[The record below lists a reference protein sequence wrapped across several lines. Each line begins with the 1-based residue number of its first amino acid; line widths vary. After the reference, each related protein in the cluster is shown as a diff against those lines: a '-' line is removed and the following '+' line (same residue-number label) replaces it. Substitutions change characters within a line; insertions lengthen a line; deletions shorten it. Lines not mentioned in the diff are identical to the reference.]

1 MTTRCIP
8 ILCAA
13 AFLATTAAPPARA
26 AATNATSGEFVPGGA
41 PRQSADRATPAPTAE
56 APAHGP
62 DSTAGPAEP
71 VSASPA
77 ATLRSTVPEGPER
90 DLLSEV
96 LDRNPELAGLEA
108 AARGAAQR
116 APQVSSLPDPLLAVT
131 GYIWP
136 VETRVGPMHV
146 MGSISQKL
154 PWFGKLKLRE
164 QAAFDEALAAGA
176 RLEAGRLRLLTEAR
190 RLSRE
195 LAFLR
200 AFADIV
206 REDRATLVHYE
217 ELSRARYASGVGLE
231 QAIVKIQAEITK
243 DDARLLEIATRR
255 ASLLAS
261 INALRNRPQETPFE
275 TPPLPGAHEV
285 LLDGEELRRTAVEN
299 RPEIAAA
306 DAEIARAGAMVEL
319 ARKEYS
325 PDVTLG
331 LSYTSVG
338 TRTDAPGLLSPPP
351 DNGQDALALSGA
363 INLPIWRRRLQ
374 AGLQEALEAR
384 SRSED
389 AKLSAVVSIQQAL
402 GDLMARLPLTWQR
415 WRLFQDVLLVQA
427 DQSLRSAEAGYS
439 SGTLAALDLLDAERV
454 LLEVRIQ
461 ASRTLTDYFIAL
473 LQLEGTLGGPIR
485 SPDRKESQP

>member
-8 ILCAA
+8 IFCVA
-13 AFLATTAAPPARA
+13 AFLATVA
-26 AATNATSGEFVPGGA
+26 AAMRARTPDPVP
-41 PRQSADRATPAPTAE
+41 DTPP
-56 APAHGP
+56 
-62 DSTAGPAEP
+62 GPAEP
-71 VSASPA
+71 ASASPA
-77 ATLRSTVPEGPER
+77 ATLQTTAPEGPER
-90 DLLSEV
+90 DLLREV

-116 APQVSSLPDPLLAVT
+116 APQVRSLPDPLLAVT

-146 MGSISQKL
+146 MGSISQRL

-164 QAAFDEALAAGA
+164 QAAFEEALAAGA
-176 RLEAGRLRLLTEAR
+176 RLEAARLRLMTEAR
-190 RLSRE
+190 RVYQE
-195 LAFLR
+195 LAFLG

-206 REDRATLVHYE
+206 GEDRATLVHYE
-217 ELSRARYASGVGLE
+217 ELSRARYASGVGLG

-243 DDARLLEIATRR
+243 DDARLLDVATRR

-275 TPPLPGAHEV
+275 ALLPPGAHAV
-285 LLDGEELRRTAVEN
+285 RLDGGELRRIAVEN

-306 DAEIARAGAMVEL
+306 DADIARAGVMVDL
-319 ARKEYS
+319 ARKDYS
-325 PDVTLG
+325 PDITLG

-338 TRTDAPGLLSPPP
+338 KRTDVPGLISPPP

-363 INLPIWRRRLQ
+363 INLPIWKHRLQ

-389 AKLSAVVSIQQAL
+389 AKRSAVVSIEQSL
-402 GDLMARLPLTWQR
+402 GDLMARIPLTWQR

-473 LQLEGTLGGPIR
+473 LQLEGTLGGPIP

>member
-1 MTTRCIP
+1 MSAGVSASGKNT
-8 ILCAA
+8 
-13 AFLATTAAPPARA
+13 LAG
-26 AATNATSGEFVPGGA
+26 S
-41 PRQSADRATPAPTAE
+41 
-56 APAHGP
+56 
-62 DSTAGPAEP
+62 AEP
-71 VSASPA
+71 HSASPA
-77 ATLRSTVPEGPER
+77 ASLLNALSEGPER
-90 DLLSEV
+90 NLPSEV
-96 LDRNPELAGLEA
+96 LERNPELAGLEA
-108 AARGAAQR
+108 AARAAAER
-116 APQVSSLPDPLLAVT
+116 APQVSALPDPLLAVT

-136 VETRVGPMHV
+136 IETRVGPMQV

-164 QAAFDEALAAGA
+164 QGAFEEALAASG
-176 RLEAGRLRLLTEAR
+176 RLEAGRLRMLTEAR
-190 RLSRE
+190 RLSDE

-200 AFADIV
+200 AFEGIV
-206 REDRATLVHYE
+206 HDDRATLAHYE

-243 DDARLLEIATRR
+243 DDARLLDIAARR
-255 ASLLAS
+255 ASLLAA
-261 INALRNRPQETPFE
+261 INALRNRPQDTAFE
-275 TPPLPGAHEV
+275 APPPRGANEV
-285 LLDGEELRRTAVEN
+285 RLDGEALRQAAVAN
-299 RPEIAAA
+299 RPEITSA
-306 DAEIARAGAMVEL
+306 DAEVARAGAMVDL

-325 PDVTLG
+325 PDITLG

-338 TRTDAPGLLSPPP
+338 KRTDAPGLLNPPP

-389 AKLSAVVSIQQAL
+389 ARLSVVVSIEQTL
-402 GDLMARLPLTWQR
+402 GDLLARIPLTWQR

-439 SGTLAALDLLDAERV
+439 AGTLAALDLLDAERV

-461 ASRTLTDYFIAL
+461 ASRTLADYFIAL
-473 LQLEGTLGGPIR
+473 AELEGAIARPLAVAPN
-485 SPDRKESQP
+485 RKETPQ